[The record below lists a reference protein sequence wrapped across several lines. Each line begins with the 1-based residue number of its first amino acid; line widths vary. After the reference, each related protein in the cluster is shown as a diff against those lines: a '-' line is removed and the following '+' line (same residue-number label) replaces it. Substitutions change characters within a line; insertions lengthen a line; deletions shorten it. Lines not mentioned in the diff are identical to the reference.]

1 MLPFYSNV
9 LNFMQVHLPS
19 FSVFANFPSKTL
31 DLGRVETIA
40 FSPNSGYM
48 AIGNNIGGARLI
60 RLVLILSRYFYSLV
74 NTLLFF
80 YLGYTTSA
88 ITNRKVKIKSCFLS

>member
-1 MLPFYSNV
+1 MILIV
-9 LNFMQVHLPS
+9 LTSEQVHLPS
-19 FSVFANFPSKTL
+19 FSVFANFPVKTL

-60 RLVLILSRYFYSLV
+60 RLVP
-74 NTLLFF
+74 N
-80 YLGYTTSA
+80 
-88 ITNRKVKIKSCFLS
+88 C